1 MVLRVS
7 TTKIV
12 SQPISATE
20 EVAPEETFISIDT
33 FVETSKKDEFII
45 GNLFDYDGKKIQ
57 YIWDSKKN
65 QIASLKGKKLS
76 TEVVFS
82 ANEFLKNLYIKPDP
96 KIDAQVLSTQILDKM
111 KELSVVKDPVRKPLP
126 QYVYQDDGEELEEIE
141 DHGFSYDYEGDITQ
155 PVFAGEFLADDE
167 EPDDFDEKLA
177 LKSQEYLK
185 EHPELKSEMEIVR
198 LLEGN

>member
-1 MVLRVS
+1 MVFRVS

-12 SQPISATE
+12 SQPVSSTE
-20 EVAPEETFISIDT
+20 EVEPETTFIAIDT
-33 FVETSKKDEFII
+33 YVETSKKDEFII
-45 GNLFDYDGKKIQ
+45 GNLFDYDGKKIN
-57 YIWDSKKN
+57 YVWDSKKN
-65 QIASLKGKKLS
+65 QIASLKGKKLN
-76 TEVVFS
+76 TEMIFS

-96 KIDAQVLSTQILDKM
+96 KIDVQVLSNNIIDKM

-141 DHGFSYDYEGDITQ
+141 DQGFIDYESDIAK

-185 EHPELKSEMEIVR
+185 EHPEVKSEMEIVR